1 MQVTRTL
8 PVRFP
13 HIHIFCNETVSENLD
28 ACKEKYAVLL
38 QAATNNDE
46 RERLESCR
54 VGRAE
59 SLTGFYWRFWNLNIV
74 KPKA

>member
-46 RERLESCR
+46 SETRELQGGESR
-54 VGRAE
+54 ELDGILLKISEFKYLR
-59 SLTGFYWRFWNLNIV
+59 I
-74 KPKA
+74 

>member
-13 HIHIFCNETVSENLD
+13 HIQIFCNETVSENLD

-46 RERLESCR
+46 RETRELQGGESREFVRILLEIS
-54 VGRAE
+54 E
-59 SLTGFYWRFWNLNIV
+59 FKYF
-74 KPKA
+74 